1 MIEAKQVVKTYRTKG
16 TNGSATVNA
25 VNGVDFIWEP
35 GEFCVLV
42 GESGS
47 GKSTLSQLLM
57 GLISP
62 TSGELL
68 LDGKSIAFS
77 RKHNHKELF
86 TEIQLVLQDGKSSLD
101 PRYSVYDCIAEP
113 LRNLKRINRAEEK
126 RQIQD
131 LLKKMELPQELLT
144 RKAHELS
151 GGQQKRVCIARALA
165 AHPQYI
171 IFDEAVSGLDVLVR
185 KSVLDL
191 LEKLHREQNI
201 AFLFITH
208 DMDVALYLANRILV
222 MKDGFIVEDVPYTG
236 DTSCFHH
243 PYSRLLLNSVLPRQA
258 ATSQQAV

>member
-16 TNGSATVNA
+16 TNGSTTVNA

-57 GLISP
+57 GLIPP

-77 RKHNHKELF
+77 RKHNHKELCA
-86 TEIQLVLQDGKSSLD
+86 EIQLVLQDGKSALD

-222 MKDGFIVEDVPYTG
+222 MKDGFIVEDVPYIG

>member
-77 RKHNHKELF
+77 RKHNHKELC
-86 TEIQLVLQDGKSSLD
+86 TEIQLVLQDGKSALD

-126 RQIQD
+126 RRIQD

-165 AHPQYI
+165 AQPQYI

-191 LEKLHREQNI
+191 LEKLHREQNM

-222 MKDGFIVEDVPYTG
+222 MKDGFIVEDVRYTG

-243 PYSRLLLNSVLPRQA
+243 PYSRLLLNSVLPRQT